1 MIGAYKGAVALFVFA
16 FLLTLLITAPASLL
30 DHYLQNATGGRLVLS
45 NAGGTIWSGSA
56 TPALRPQTGYA
67 LALQPLRWEVSM
79 LPLLGGKIAVRLQWD
94 VSPAAPPMGAIVS
107 FDRAELH
114 QARLL
119 LPARIIEEASPA
131 LKPARLH
138 GQLQIQGEKIAL
150 SKNGIEGGVTVDWL
164 QAGSAFSSV
173 DPLGDYRLTL
183 SGAGDHVRIGLA
195 TISGKLLLEGQGS
208 WSVAR
213 GLEFR
218 GRAQA
223 TPENR
228 EALAEL
234 LRNLGPEETP
244 GIHGFNLTPQR

>member
-1 MIGAYKGAVALFVFA
+1 MIGAYKGATALFVFT
-16 FLLTLLITAPASLL
+16 FLLALLITAPASLL

-67 LALQPLRWEVSM
+67 LALQPLRWEVAM
-79 LPLLGGKIAVRLQWD
+79 RPLLGGKIAVRLQWD
-94 VSPAAPPMGAIVS
+94 VSPAAPPMSAVVS

-164 QAGSAFSSV
+164 RAGSAFSSV

-223 TPENR
+223 SPENR

-234 LRNLGPEETP
+234 LRNLGPEEAP

>member
-1 MIGAYKGAVALFVFA
+1 MSRAGKGAVALFVFI

-30 DHYLQNATGGRLVLS
+30 NRYLQNATGGRLVLA
-45 NAGGTIWSGSA
+45 NTGGTIWSGSA

-67 LALQPLRWEVSM
+67 LALQPLRWEVAV

-94 VSPAAPPMGAIVS
+94 VPPAAPPMSAIVS

-119 LPARIIEEASPA
+119 LPARIIEEASPV

-138 GQLQIQGEKIAL
+138 GQLQIQSEKIAF
-150 SKNGIEGGVTVDWL
+150 SKSGIEGGATVDWL
-164 QAGSAFSSV
+164 QAGSVFSSV
-173 DPLGDYRLTL
+173 NPLGDYRLTL

-195 TISGKLLLEGQGS
+195 TISGKLLLEGQGG

-223 TPENR
+223 SPEYR
-228 EALAEL
+228 EILAEL
-234 LRNLGPEETP
+234 LRNLGPEESP
-244 GIHGFNLTPQR
+244 GVHGFNLTPRQ